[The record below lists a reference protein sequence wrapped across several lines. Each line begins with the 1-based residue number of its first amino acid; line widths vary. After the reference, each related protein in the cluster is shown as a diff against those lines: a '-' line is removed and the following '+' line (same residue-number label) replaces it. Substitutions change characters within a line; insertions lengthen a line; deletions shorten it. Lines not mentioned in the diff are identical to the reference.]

1 MIPKNKYR
9 YHIRFLITGAVNT
22 LFSYVVFFIVYYLI
36 QQKEMAVTLTLIIA
50 VLFNYQTISKYVFSD
65 SNERKIKI
73 FIAVYLFIYIL
84 DLVHLWITVDIYHM
98 NVYWASLLTLFY
110 LPLISFYLNKRFVY
124 GL

>member
-1 MIPKNKYR
+1 MILKNRYR
-9 YHIRFLITGAVNT
+9 YHIRFLMTGVVNT
-22 LFSYVVFFIVYYLI
+22 LFGYMIFFILYYLI
-36 QQKEMAVTLTLIIA
+36 QEKYMAVTIALIISI
-50 VLFNYQTISKYVFSD
+50 LFNYQTISNYVFTD
-65 SNERKIKI
+65 ANEKKII
-73 FIAVYLFIYIL
+73 TFIAVYLFTYIL